1 MAQYYNFVTNS
12 SGTLTLEEVQ
22 RICSVEGQH
31 VQVVEDV
38 NNGGNGSQ
46 QFLAYTAAQ
55 QNNEQTIFCQQ
66 TINLGSQI
74 STPQLEQGQNV
85 FIIKTNESSPSQSI
99 LKPNTVKVHTAPE
112 NIVGVVDKRAIK
124 PSVECNNDNQQIQWM
139 KMQENSVNI
148 DAASK
153 QNTLLPEKSQTA
165 ILNKSQPQN
174 NITLPLTVHGNTEP
188 QVYNPESTEKKSVKL
203 YQNKSRLSVNNIQT
217 VSPSIPSDGLNV
229 TDSTS
234 NRIPRYY
241 VSNVKVT
248 SPSFHNKTVNATGQ
262 NVTPTLTRQVRA
274 SFVQVSPTRPTV
286 PIQMSKNPLRL
297 QHPEMEHLSQRIKQ
311 AKLRQLQNDQRSQQN
326 IRKNQVSNMSQKPV
340 QNITATP
347 LQHQQVA
354 NVIQQK
360 QLQNITTQFQQLQKQ
375 SSVGTIEQKSPHQLQ
390 SQLSS
395 PSHNMQ
401 TNSNVDSDCILQER
415 GILKQQSSPSQ
426 ADSEE
431 SESIAYLQKVIAN
444 PSNTIV
450 QRQIQGNTA
459 KMLVM
464 LPNGEQRLITF
475 DISNDDCT
483 VQDLLE
489 QANITFGGETAVC
502 LVSDSTLGINYIVEA
517 GPGTNAI
524 LNEIHEHDSN
534 TSQDTATI
542 GSRNTSRTIS
552 SPDENS
558 NPICQNEEAKYVEGK
573 LALCPNCGISSL
585 DFNRCQRCLKK
596 LPEGVKTIPMTVG
609 IQEKKENMLSVNT
622 FYKKNNERNS
632 SAKLEK
638 LERDGSAYKR
648 GRGRGRG
655 SFTSRTTKVINKE
668 PECLTISSDEDEEG
682 KTRKV
687 DGVNSNAV
695 SSNASNNFTEEMETI
710 LDKEPV
716 ITNNSVSSTNVDL
729 PPNSEECTEGGS
741 TKCED
746 QNFTDSSTQNIHTTI
761 LCRTVR
767 IGSYKYVPPEKILIS
782 PSGIRFGIP
791 LLEDDK
797 SFVTLDV
804 KVQDLVK
811 VLVHFGKSMPVIF
824 FYTTTSAGA
833 MIRELLGMQDP
844 KGPYY
849 DPAGKDHTHRRI
861 TLLPEKLSDESKVAL
876 KNIFMIRKGL
886 LEELNPKE
894 ANDILVRA
902 SPKDNSLVPGL
913 TRRYSQ
919 TSLSNTSTVNGGIQT
934 ITVYPP
940 PPAKGGIAINT
951 EDYLC
956 LGEDQFLNDVII
968 DFYLKYLTLEVLS
981 ESDQHRTHVFSS
993 YFYKRL
999 TSPHAQAGES
1009 TVPLSA
1015 AAKRHARVQKWTKN
1029 VNIFEKDFIVI
1040 PINEHAH
1047 WFLAIICFPGLVG
1060 KVTINP
1066 KTIKEE
1072 DVHKTVQKS
1081 KKLKDLKIQAVT
1093 IGTTTITPVTT
1104 TITIDQGDDGSE
1116 RDEAEGDDEEME
1128 MDSDDEEETEGQENN
1143 KNQETDQGLQ
1153 NINSVKVPCILIFDS
1168 LAGASRC
1175 RVVATLRDYLSCE
1188 HVAKMG
1194 IEKTFSKDT
1203 IKGASPKVPQQSN
1216 FTDCGLYVLQY
1227 VESFFKDPI
1236 KDYTL
1241 PIKTLKHWFEEI
1253 IVTRKREEISKL
1265 LTKLMNATKGDKNIT
1280 LPVVNFPTQDGKLKP
1295 KSENHVEIKPVK
1307 TEIEIKKKPMS
1318 ETETTPRAANSTV
1331 PAQVEN
1337 KESSNEVV
1345 NKSTYQIIPF
1355 SPCTSSSSSTDKN
1368 STEML
1373 VDTKIHTRSPSEIIS
1388 YLKSKRIPRL
1398 MLRTDAQD
1406 DSQAAKKHKGEFF
1419 EPCK

>member
-1 MAQYYNFVTNS
+1 MAQYYNFVTNA

-22 RICSVEGQH
+22 RICSAEGQH
-31 VQVVEDV
+31 IQLVEDI

-46 QFLAYTAAQ
+46 QFLAYTAAP
-55 QNNEQTIFCQQ
+55 QNSEQTIFCQQ

-74 STPQLEQGQNV
+74 STTQLEQGQNV
-85 FIIKTNESSPSQSI
+85 FIIKTNETASSESI
-99 LKPNTVKVHTAPE
+99 LKPNTVKVHTTAD
-112 NIVGVVDKRAIK
+112 NIVGVVDNRVTK
-124 PSVECNNDNQQIQWM
+124 PLVECSNDSQQIQWV
-139 KMQENSVNI
+139 KMQENSINI
-148 DAASK
+148 DAVSK
-153 QNTLLPEKSQTA
+153 QNTLISEKSQTA
-165 ILNKSQPQN
+165 ILNKNQPQT
-174 NITLPLTVHGNTEP
+174 NITIPLTVHGNTES
-188 QVYNPESTEKKSVKL
+188 QVYNPEPPERKPVKL
-203 YQNKSRLSVNNIQT
+203 YQNKNRISTSNIQT
-217 VSPSIPSDGLNV
+217 GSPSVPSDSLNV
-229 TDSTS
+229 TDPVV
-234 NRIPRYY
+234 NRTQNSY
-241 VSNVKVT
+241 VSNNKVT
-248 SPSFHNKTVNATGQ
+248 TPSFHNKAVNALGQ
-262 NVTPTLTRQVRA
+262 NATTTLIRQVRA
-274 SFVQVSPTRPTV
+274 PFVQVSQTRPTV
-286 PIQMSKNPLRL
+286 PTQMSKNPLIL
-297 QHPEMEHLSQRIKQ
+297 QHPEMEHLSERIKQ
-311 AKLRQLQNDQRSQQN
+311 AKLQQMQSQKQLQSDERVQQN
-326 IRKNQVSNMSQKPV
+326 LRKNQVSGVPQKSV
-340 QNITATP
+340 QNATSNS
-347 LQHQQVA
+347 LQH
-354 NVIQQK
+354 QQK
-360 QLQNITTQFQQLQKQ
+360 QLQNIATQLQQLQKQ
-375 SSVGTIEQKSPHQLQ
+375 SPGGTLETQKQMHQLQ
-390 SQLSS
+390 SPLSP

-401 TNSNVDSDCILQER
+401 SSTDDSDCMFQER
-415 GILKQQSSPSQ
+415 GFSKQQSSPSQ
-426 ADSEE
+426 VDSENSA
-431 SESIAYLQKVIAN
+431 SESIAYLQKVIDN

-464 LPNGEQRLITF
+464 LSNGEQRLITF
-475 DISNDDCT
+475 DIPNEDCT

-489 QANITFGGETAVC
+489 QANITFSGETAVS
-502 LVSDSTLGINYIVEA
+502 LVSDPTLGINYIVEA
-517 GPGTNAI
+517 GPGTGAI
-524 LNEIHEHDSN
+524 LNEIHEHDNN
-534 TSQDTATI
+534 TSQDSATM
-542 GSRNTSRTIS
+542 GSRNTSRSIS

-558 NPICQNEEAKYVEGK
+558 NPICQNE
-573 LALCPNCGISSL
+573 
-585 DFNRCQRCLKK
+585 
-596 LPEGVKTIPMTVG
+596 
-609 IQEKKENMLSVNT
+609 T

-655 SFTSRTTKVINKE
+655 FASRAKLVNKE

-687 DGVNSNAV
+687 DGINNSAV
-695 SSNASNNFTEEMETI
+695 TSNASNNFSEEMETI
-710 LDKEPV
+710 LEKEPV
-716 ITNNSVSSTNVDL
+716 ITNNSVSSTNIDYS
-729 PPNSEECTEGGS
+729 PDSEEGTEGGS

-746 QNFTDSSTQNIHTTI
+746 QNFTDSSTQNVHTAL

-767 IGSYKYVPPEKILIS
+767 IGSYKYVPREKVIIS
-782 PSGIRFGIP
+782 QSGVRFGVP
-791 LLEDDK
+791 LLEDEK
-797 SFVTLDV
+797 NFVTLDV
-804 KVQDLVK
+804 KIQDIVK
-811 VLVHFGKSMPVIF
+811 VLIHFGKCMPVLF
-824 FYTTTSAGA
+824 FYTSTNTGA

-849 DPAGKDHTHRRI
+849 DPAGKDHTHKRI
-861 TLLPEKLSDESKVAL
+861 TLLPEKLTEESKAVL
-876 KNIFMIRKGL
+876 KNVFMPKGL

-902 SPKDNSLVPGL
+902 SPKDKSQVQGIA
-913 TRRYSQ
+913 RRQSQ
-919 TSLSNTSTVNGGIQT
+919 ATVLNASSVNGGIQT

-951 EDYLC
+951 EDYSC

-1009 TVPLSA
+1009 AVPLSA

-1029 VNIFEKDFIVI
+1029 VNIFEKDFVVI

-1060 KVTINP
+1060 KVSVNSKNT
-1066 KTIKEE
+1066 KED

-1081 KKLKDLKIQAVT
+1081 KRLKDLKLQAVT
-1093 IGTTTITPVTT
+1093 IGSTTITPVTT

-1128 MDSDDEEETEGQENN
+1128 MDSDDEEEPEGQEND
-1143 KNQETDQGLQ
+1143 KNQETDQAVPQ
-1153 NINSVKVPCILIFDS
+1153 KDTVKVPCILIFDS

-1241 PIKTLKHWFEEI
+1241 PIKTLKNWFEEI
-1253 IVTRKREEISKL
+1253 VVTRKREEISKL
-1265 LTKLMNATKGDKNIT
+1265 LIKLMNATKGDRNIT

-1307 TEIEIKKKPMS
+1307 SELEMKKKPTA
-1318 ETETTPRAANSTV
+1318 ETENRTVNSS

-1337 KESSNEVV
+1337 TESPNEVV
-1345 NKSTYQIIPF
+1345 NRTTYQIIPF
-1355 SPCTSSSSSTDKN
+1355 SSRTSSSSTESS

-1373 VDTKIHTRSPSEIIS
+1373 TDTKTQARSPNEVIS
-1388 YLKSKRIPRL
+1388 YLKSKRISRL
-1398 MLRTDAQD
+1398 AQRTDSQD
-1406 DSQAAKKHKGEFF
+1406 DTLAAKKHKGEFF
-1419 EPCK
+1419 DSCK